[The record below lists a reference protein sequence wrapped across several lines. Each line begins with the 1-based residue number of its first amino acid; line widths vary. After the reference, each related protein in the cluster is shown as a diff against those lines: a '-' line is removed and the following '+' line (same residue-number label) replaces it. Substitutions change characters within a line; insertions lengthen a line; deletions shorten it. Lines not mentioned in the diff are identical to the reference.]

1 MPDHGPTHKIGAMS
15 TTATSY
21 LHLAANPRSASKQL
35 FVQGTRIRARVLYGW
50 YACADPMSVEEI
62 AAEYSIPVEAVRE
75 AIAYCQSDPP
85 ELAEDYARE
94 AALMEATG
102 MNQPDYKCQPRPR
115 LLAPQDRLDLRSS

>member
-1 MPDHGPTHKIGAMS
+1 MPDYGPTRKIGAMS

-21 LHLAANPRSASKQL
+21 IHLAANPKSAYKQL
-35 FVQGTRIRARVLYGW
+35 FVQGTRIRARVLFGW
-50 YACADPMSVEEI
+50 YAMRSDPTDPSKRSPPSTASPLRRCE
-62 AAEYSIPVEAVRE
+62 E

-102 MNQPDYKCQPRPR
+102 MNQPN
-115 LLAPQDRLDLRSS
+115 